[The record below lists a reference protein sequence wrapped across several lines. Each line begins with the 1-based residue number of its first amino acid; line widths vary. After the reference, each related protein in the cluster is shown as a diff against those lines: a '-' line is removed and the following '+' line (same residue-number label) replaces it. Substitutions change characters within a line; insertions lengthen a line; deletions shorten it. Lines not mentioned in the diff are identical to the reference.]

1 MAFSCDKKGHIDEMK
16 RKLQLLEAEKTA
28 FYESSQT
35 TMKKNKEMI
44 QRLRQENK
52 GLLRKLAEANA
63 PDDSIIKAA
72 FKKQC
77 IPYHNMTVKEAIET
91 LQEKVL
97 SKEKQLNALRH
108 TTRTKQRHL
117 EELKMEQNRRKE
129 GAAECADAIARK
141 KEEDAMRLRELENNL
156 EKTQLKC
163 TVAENIGTCYLKL
176 KQHLQDESLTFQGQ
190 LDSLEAEI
198 LKRREALHKALAM
211 NSEAQLSIKA
221 TKAELQQQEELLY
234 KECKER
240 EHIIASY
247 IKKTEELKAP
257 AEKGE
262 RRAQRKTMQP
272 DEVSSE
278 AQRSTTR
285 MAGEEEKAISAYEEA
300 FRRIKEATGIQTVE
314 EFSERYSSQ
323 KEAQENLE
331 NMKKDNE
338 KVLQQLKEQKELLTK
353 QLQEMEYSH
362 EAKVAHDQQELE
374 EREQQLQATLR
385 RCDGAKEQL
394 DGLKKNLS
402 TVQAAV
408 EHITIK
414 LEHITLSEGAQE
426 AEVSPDSDEHMVTL
440 LTQIGLKLQILRDE
454 LKEKD
459 LAAIKKEM
467 EEEEFYLK
475 MEQNLPLSNIR
486 VKLPQDQDLDLSDDE
501 DERDEDEANF
511 LSREELKRQSQLIID
526 SKSKKKH

>member
-63 PDDSIIKAA
+63 VSQVRLH
-72 FKKQC
+72 QC
-77 IPYHNMTVKEAIET
+77 VTSPCLNFLLLLFLQEAIET

-129 GAAECADAIARK
+129 GAAEC
-141 KEEDAMRLRELENNL
+141 RLRELENNL

-176 KQHLQDESLTFQGQ
+176 KQHLQVTLSLHLVSLFSVFPPLSSFVFSSFFQ
-190 LDSLEAEI
+190 
-198 LKRREALHKALAM
+198 
-211 NSEAQLSIKA
+211 
-221 TKAELQQQEELLY
+221 AELQQQEELLY

-314 EFSERYSSQ
+314 VKRYSSQ

-362 EAKVAHDQQELE
+362 EAKELE

-467 EEEEFYLK
+467 EEEEVSQSFMTPPPLYLIK
-475 MEQNLPLSNIR
+475 ALVVIMTQVGFLKGKPQIFMGIPHNMFFLLTG
-486 VKLPQDQDLDLSDDE
+486 KL
-501 DERDEDEANF
+501 A
-511 LSREELKRQSQLIID
+511 
-526 SKSKKKH
+526 HY